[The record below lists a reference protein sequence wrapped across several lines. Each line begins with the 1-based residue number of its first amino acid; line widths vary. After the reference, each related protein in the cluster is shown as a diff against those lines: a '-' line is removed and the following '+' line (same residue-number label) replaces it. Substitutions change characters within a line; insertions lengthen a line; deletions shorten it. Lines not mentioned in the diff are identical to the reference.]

1 MRILSAC
8 LLSLALFAGA
18 AHSGVQHSGTQ
29 HSATQQAG
37 TRPAPAQSAAGK
49 RPSATAV
56 QLSRAAI
63 AGIKIGA
70 EAALT
75 KGQIKPEVD
84 RCVRALD
91 EAALV
96 AVYDK
101 LLRDR
106 FTPQQIRTLD
116 KFYGSEAGKRYFRW
130 TMNTLRSQ
138 NGLPVNDPIELS
150 AKERKRADDFQ
161 AKPPARTLNDITGG
175 SDKAVMD
182 MLNREIQTL
191 LAPCR

>member
-1 MRILSAC
+1 MRILSVC

-18 AHSGVQHSGTQ
+18 V
-29 HSATQQAG
+29 QAG
-37 TRPAPAQSAAGK
+37 AQPAPAQSSAGK

-63 AGIKIGA
+63 AGIRIGA
-70 EAALT
+70 EAALG
-75 KGQIKPEVD
+75 KGQIKPETD
-84 RCVRALD
+84 RCVRGLD
-91 EAALV
+91 DAALV
-96 AVYDK
+96 TIYDK
-101 LLRDR
+101 LLRER

-138 NGLPVNDPIELS
+138 SGLAVSDPIELS
-150 AKERKRADDFQ
+150 AKERRRADDFQ
-161 AKPPARTLNDITGG
+161 AKAPGKTLNDLTGG
-175 SDKAVMD
+175 GDKAVMD

>member
-1 MRILSAC
+1 MRILSVC
-8 LLSLALFAGA
+8 LLSLALFAGLVFA
-18 AHSGVQHSGTQ
+18 GVVFAGHAH
-29 HSATQQAG
+29 AG
-37 TRPAPAQSAAGK
+37 APPAPAQSAAGK

-63 AGIKIGA
+63 AGVKIGA
-70 EAALT
+70 EAALS
-75 KGQIKPEVD
+75 KGQIKPEMD
-84 RCVRALD
+84 RCVRGLD

-96 AVYDK
+96 AVYDR

-116 KFYGSEAGKRYFRW
+116 KFYGSEAGKRFFRW

-161 AKPPARTLNDITGG
+161 AKAPGKTLNDITGG
-175 SDKAVMD
+175 GDKAVLD
-182 MLNREIQTL
+182 MLNREIQTV